1 MPNNTTLTVR
11 IDPVVKQQAQTIL
24 NDLGLDM
31 TSAINVYL
39 KKIIQCEGIPFELR
53 REKLNEESLRVIEKP
68 RRGEDTIGPFD
79 TVEELMEAL
88 DAED

>member
-31 TSAINVYL
+31 NRIVEQMAQQAL
-39 KKIIQCEGIPFELR
+39 D
-53 REKLNEESLRVIEKP
+53 IEKNAK
-68 RRGEDTIGPFD
+68 
-79 TVEELMEAL
+79 EE
-88 DAED
+88 

>member
-53 REKLNEESLRVIEKP
+53 REKLNEESLRVIEKT

>member
-11 IDPVVKQQAQTIL
+11 IDPAVKQQAQVIL

-39 KKIIQCEGIPFELR
+39 RKIIQCEGIPFELR
-53 REKLNEESLRVIEKP
+53 REKLNEETVRVIEET
-68 RRGEDTIGPFD
+68 RRGENTIGPFD
-79 TVEELMEAL
+79 TVDELMEAL